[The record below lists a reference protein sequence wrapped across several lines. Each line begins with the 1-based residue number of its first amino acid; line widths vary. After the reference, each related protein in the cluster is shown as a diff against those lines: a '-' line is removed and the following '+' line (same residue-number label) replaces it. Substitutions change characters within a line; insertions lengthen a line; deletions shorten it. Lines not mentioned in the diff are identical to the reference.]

1 MLAALIVLAVFLFGG
16 LCFTYLFFD
25 DERLLW
31 RLAAGNI
38 VSCATA
44 GVSGFVITLFFGLS
58 ATTAG
63 VSVLT
68 ALLPA
73 VILLKADV
81 RTKLARDWQ
90 RARSNF
96 QHGNK
101 RIGGLIFYSFFF
113 ILFCL
118 FFSQAIYQ
126 TPDGIFTGGSQNLGD
141 LPFHL
146 GAIFSF
152 TDGANFPPMNPS
164 FSGVKFAYPFVADL
178 LTALTIKL
186 GGSVRAAMVVEDITW
201 AFSLLVLLERFTVRV
216 TLSKLAGRIAPFLL
230 FFSGG
235 LGFLFFARDLW
246 QQQKGFFDFISALPS
261 DYTITNLFRWGNS
274 MVVLFITQRSLLL
287 GMPLAIMAID
297 RLWATFSGQDG
308 DEGHPQ
314 FVPPFVLGTLVGT
327 LPLVHLHS
335 LLVVFIV
342 AAVCLL
348 LYMRRWKEWFTFAVG
363 VSIVAVP
370 FLAWL
375 TTGEASD
382 ASKFIGWNFGWDKG
396 DKNFFYFWL
405 LNTGLVIP
413 LIAAGVYL
421 AWTKGSKEE
430 HKHLRCAAL
439 FYIPFALIFVIANVV
454 KLAPWE
460 WDNIKILIY
469 WFAGSI
475 PFIALAIV
483 WAWEKKA
490 VWLKAA
496 AALVF
501 LSLIASGALDVYRT
515 ASGQNVV
522 KVFDADGV
530 KIADAIKQKTAPNA
544 LILNAPTYNSAVVLS
559 GRQSLMRYTGHL
571 SSHGIDFEGREKD
584 VKMIYLGGGV
594 ADILLKKYGID
605 YVLVSPPERN
615 DLKANDEY
623 FEKYPLVAESGQ
635 YRLYKVK

>member
-25 DERLLW
+25 GERLLW

-38 VSCATA
+38 VSCAIA
-44 GVSGFVITLFFGLS
+44 GVAGFVITIFFGLS
-58 ATTAG
+58 EATAA

-68 ALLPA
+68 ALVPA
-73 VILLKADV
+73 VVLFRPDI
-81 RTKLARDWQ
+81 RQSLARDWQ

-101 RIGGLIFYSFFF
+101 RIGGLAFYAFFL

-126 TPDGIFTGGSQNLGD
+126 TPDGVFTGGSQNLGD

-146 GAIFSF
+146 GAILGF
-152 TDGANFPPMNPS
+152 TDGANFPPINPS
-164 FSGVKFAYPFVADL
+164 FAGVKFAYPFVADL
-178 LTALTIKL
+178 LTAITMKL
-186 GGSVRAAMVVEDITW
+186 GSTLRWAMVIEDIAW
-201 AFSLLVLLERFTVRV
+201 AFSLLVVLERFTVRV
-216 TLSKLAGRIAPFLL
+216 TASKLAGRIAPFLL

-235 LGFLFFARDLW
+235 LGFLFFAKDFW
-246 QQQKGFFDFISALPS
+246 GQQKGFFDFLSALPS
-261 DYTITNLFRWGNS
+261 DYTITNTFRWGNS

-297 RLWATFSGQDG
+297 RLWATFSGQDSE
-308 DEGHPQ
+308 DGHPQ

-348 LYMRRWKEWFTFAVG
+348 LYIRRWKEWFTFAVG

-370 FLAWL
+370 ILAWL

-382 ASKFIGWNFGWDKG
+382 ASKFIGWNFGWVKG
-396 DKNFFYFWL
+396 DNNFFYFWL

-413 LIAAGVYL
+413 LIVAGVYL
-421 AWTKGSKEE
+421 AWKKGSKEE
-430 HKHLRCAAL
+430 HRQLRCAAL

-469 WFAGSI
+469 WFVGSI
-475 PFIALAIV
+475 PLISLAIV

-490 VWLKAA
+490 VWFKAVA
-496 AALVF
+496 AVLF

-530 KIADAIKQKTAPNA
+530 KIAEAIKAKTPAHS

-571 SSHGIDFEGREKD
+571 SSHGIDFEGREKV
-584 VKMIYLGGGV
+584 VKTIYLGGGV
-594 ADILLKKYGID
+594 ADLLLKKYGID
-605 YVLVSPPERN
+605 YVLVSPVERN

-623 FEKYPLVAESGQ
+623 FSKFPLVAESGQ